1 MYEKLTIDRSIN
13 LYLLGRASAELKA
26 TLIVSRRHS
35 VCVSETLMLNISET
49 KRFRG
54 SYPIRIL

>member
-26 TLIVSRRHS
+26 TLK
-35 VCVSETLMLNISET
+35 L
-49 KRFRG
+49 
-54 SYPIRIL
+54 